1 MTRVLAACNP
11 KSDAGFAERVRRVVA
26 QDQWDLGSPEGIALV
41 QAVLRQ
47 SYPMAAVLSRGGMWS
62 GGVRRTLV
70 LDVFRDGSPEG
81 ADLAGKW
88 TRAVYDHSGP
98 TAYRAAARILGEG
111 RGSEEVVEEAF
122 RDVLRFARA
131 GLSVE
136 AAGLQIQADAVALA
150 TRAEA
155 ARATALTEGALVDPP
170 AIPELATTSISRGP
184 VRRSLRG
191 DALSCLL
198 SSQRA
203 ALELSVLEDL
213 KVSAIAERMQ
223 TTPSVV
229 HRELGDAL
237 RAVDAGERPSVAMT
251 LGRWREAEQR
261 WAQVPETSH
270 GRPAQGAAVA
280 HAWLDFQVASD
291 AIPPRTAILVTDT
304 SRRFVT
310 TSANAGS
317 MMGRPSMIGLR
328 IDDIAADY
336 AQPLVPELW
345 NVFDANGSMSGDYDC
360 DRPGQAPI
368 RVSFIAVWGRPLPDL
383 QVGYLQAAKSE
394 PLVVTPAG

>member
-1 MTRVLAACNP
+1 LTHVLAACNP

-47 SYPMAAVLSRGGMWS
+47 SYPMAAVLSRGGVWS
-62 GGVRRTLV
+62 GGVRRALV
-70 LDVFRDGSPEG
+70 LDVFRDGPPEG

-88 TRAVYDHSGP
+88 TRAVYDYSGP

-111 RGSEEVVEEAF
+111 RESEEVVEEAF
-122 RDVLRFARA
+122 RDVLRLAQA

-155 ARATALTEGALVDPP
+155 ARTTTLTEGALVDPP
-170 AIPELATTSISRGP
+170 AIPELATTSIRRGP

-198 SSQRA
+198 SSQRVV
-203 ALELSVLEDL
+203 LELSVLEDL
-213 KVSAIAERMQ
+213 KVSAIADRMQ

-251 LGRWREAEQR
+251 LGRLRDAEQQ
-261 WAQVPETSH
+261 WAQLPATSP
-270 GRPAQGAAVA
+270 GRPAQGAAGA

-291 AIPPRTAILVTDT
+291 ASRPRTAILVTDT

-310 TSANAGS
+310 ASANAGM

-328 IDDIAADY
+328 IDDITADY

-345 NVFDANGSMSGDYDC
+345 NVFGATGSLSGDFDC
-360 DRPGQAPI
+360 RRPGQAPT

-383 QVGYLQAAKSE
+383 QVGYLQAARSE